1 MAVRHTLRWLG
12 SVLAIA
18 GAGVLLWSLSS
29 GWFTN
34 TGSQSTGAV
43 QLVIDFG
50 SNSGKSTIESTVPNF
65 RGTGWQL
72 LTRAGLK
79 VQGTDE
85 YPNSFVCRINDWPAA
100 TEQNCRDTPT
110 YSEGSWKYFIADKKL
125 GSGWIASGIG
135 AAAHQTGCDK
145 AEAWLWVGPELTALG
160 NASAPVTATALRP
173 SIRPKFHPCKE

>member
-1 MAVRHTLRWLG
+1 MVVRQTLSRVG

-29 GWFTN
+29 GSFTHS
-34 TGSQSTGAV
+34 GSESTGAV

-50 SNSGKSTIESTVPNF
+50 SDSGKSTIESTVPNF

-85 YPNSFVCRINDWPAA
+85 YPNSFVCRINDWPEA

-125 GSGWIASGIG
+125 GTGWIASGIG
-135 AAAHQTGCDK
+135 AAAHKTGCGK
-145 AEAWLWVGPELTALG
+145 AEAWLWVGPEQTALG
-160 NASAPVTATALRP
+160 NASTPDTATALSP
-173 SIRPKFHPCKE
+173 AIRPKFYPCNE